1 MIRAPRIPG
10 ADARLRAA
18 EADANYRPAARA
30 EAGRLEALRA
40 LDAAAARLAAALDPT
55 VPDGPAVHEAAASVR
70 VMAARYTIAHAE
82 AHRLAATAPGGTP
95 YSAPGARAIAARTMR
110 RPCHDPV
117 P

>member
-1 MIRAPRIPG
+1 MIAPRIAA

-18 EADANYRPAARA
+18 EEDPEYRPAARA
-30 EAGRLEALRA
+30 EAGRLAALRELDHATDA
-40 LDAAAARLAAALDPT
+40 LTAALRPT
-55 VPDGPAVHEAAASVR
+55 VPDGPAVHEAAATVR

-82 AHRLAATAPGGTP
+82 AHRLATTAPGGTP